1 MRKGETMKV
10 VQFSTY
16 LDRMGDA
23 CLAMQEAIAALAGE
37 GGRLVIEP
45 GSYDF
50 YPDTACER
58 FYFVSNNDKSS
69 KCIGM
74 PFIGGKR
81 IDVIA

>member
-1 MRKGETMKV
+1 MKV
-10 VQFSTY
+10 VQFKTY
-16 LDRMGDA
+16 LDRLGDA

-58 FYFVSNNDKSS
+58 FILFPTTTRAANASACRLSAES
-69 KCIGM
+69 E
-74 PFIGGKR
+74 
-81 IDVIA
+81 